1 MLRPIDVSELERVQP
16 IDQPAPILD
25 WVRIDRIVMDD
36 DFQRPLGRN
45 NREAIRRI
53 AENFQWSRFS
63 PVLLAPIEGGLFSCI
78 DGQHRAHAA
87 ALCGFEAVPAM
98 VAIVPKSEQARAFV
112 HVNSTQI
119 RVSAHQ
125 VYKAALAAKEPW
137 AIQCRDAVHDAGC
150 RLMFANASTASK
162 KAGEIYAIGLIKG
175 LIGQGKAWAVTSGLR
190 AIRDF
195 DEQQKPAL
203 YSDYVLGPWL
213 TAVAADGAHASADLV
228 AVLRTKNPYNVI
240 ETADRLAKL
249 EGKPLAVT
257 RRNAF
262 VALIRKAGRQE
273 AAE

>member
-1 MLRPIDVSELERVQP
+1 MLRHIDVSNLKRVEP
-16 IDQPAPILD
+16 IDQPAPMLD
-25 WVRIDRIVMDD
+25 WVRIDRIVMDE
-36 DFQRPLGRN
+36 DFQRPL
-45 NREAIRRI
+45 NRKNWESIKRI
-53 AENFQWSRFS
+53 AANFQWSRFS

-78 DGQHRAHAA
+78 DGQHRTHAA
-87 ALCGFEAVPAM
+87 ALCGFETVPAM
-98 VAIVPKSEQARAFV
+98 VTIVPKAEQARAFV

-162 KAGEIYAIGLIKG
+162 KAGEIYCIGLIKG
-175 LIGQGKAWAVTSGLR
+175 LVGQGKAWAVTAGLQ
-190 AIRDF
+190 AIRAF
-195 DEQQKPAL
+195 DEQSKPSL
-203 YSDYVLGPWL
+203 YSDYLLGPWL
-213 TAVAADGAHASADLV
+213 TAVAADGAYASADLV
-228 AVLRTKNPYNVI
+228 AVVRAKNPYNVI

-262 VALIRKAGRQE
+262 VVLIRKAGRQE